1 MDLTLFGDIE
11 RKLKTGFTYGQI
23 KQYTGVE
30 EKYIKMIEDYM
41 KERENAKRDISK
53 SN

>member
-1 MDLTLFGDIE
+1 MDYGMWADIE
-11 RKLKTGFTYGQI
+11 AKLKRGMPYWQI

-41 KERENAKRDISK
+41 KERENGK
-53 SN
+53 

>member
-11 RKLKTGFTYGQI
+11 RKLKMGLTYREI

-41 KERENAKRDISK
+41 KERENAKRDITK

>member
-11 RKLKTGFTYGQI
+11 RKLKAGFTYGQI

-30 EKYIKMIEDYM
+30 EKYINQIEDYM
-41 KERENAKRDISK
+41 KETTNEKLS
-53 SN
+53 

>member
-1 MDLTLFGDIE
+1 MDYTMWADIE
-11 RKLKTGFTYGQI
+11 AKLKCGMPYWQI

-30 EKYIKMIEDYM
+30 EKYIKMIDNYV
-41 KERENAKRDISK
+41 KEKENAKRDIAK

>member
-11 RKLKTGFTYGQI
+11 RKLKAGFTYGQI

-30 EKYIKMIEDYM
+30 EKYIKMIDNYV
-41 KERENAKRDISK
+41 KERENAKRDIAK

>member
-11 RKLKTGFTYGQI
+11 RKLEAGFTYRQI

-30 EKYIKMIEDYM
+30 EKYIKQIEDYM
-41 KERENAKRDISK
+41 KERTNEKLS
-53 SN
+53 